1 MERLYSVGPV
11 HLSLEGVLCHRREQ
25 RRRHRDREGG
35 DVKQGGRGEMQIEGA
50 TAIVIFRSRR
60 AERMEKNRAGVQGR
74 HFLRVKTLGKRR
86 RKKKEKRRERERE
99 GKTRISLTRS
109 RVSNKKNA
117 GSENDVSPRI
127 RRDITYAVPI
137 PTCINFMSLR
147 NF

>member
-99 GKTRISLTRS
+99 KERRGYLS
-109 RVSNKKNA
+109 RVHA
-117 GSENDVSPRI
+117 VLI
-127 RRDITYAVPI
+127 RKMPDRRMMFRHEFVVT
-137 PTCINFMSLR
+137 LR
-147 NF
+147 TPFLFQLV

>member
-1 MERLYSVGPV
+1 M
-11 HLSLEGVLCHRREQ
+11 
-25 RRRHRDREGG
+25 
-35 DVKQGGRGEMQIEGA
+35 KQGGRGEMQIEGA

-99 GKTRISLTRS
+99 REGKTRISLTRS
-109 RVSNKKNA
+109 RGSNKKNA